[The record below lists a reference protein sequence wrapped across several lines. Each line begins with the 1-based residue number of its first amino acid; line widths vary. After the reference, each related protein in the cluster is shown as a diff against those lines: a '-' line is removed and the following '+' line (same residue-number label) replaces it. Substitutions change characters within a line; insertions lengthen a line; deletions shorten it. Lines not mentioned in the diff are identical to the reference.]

1 MYGLF
6 LTVIISIGNVSD
18 TNKVSDVTFNTLKEC
33 KEYQVSNGYISN
45 NHLKFSCLS
54 I

>member
-1 MYGLF
+1 MFALF
-6 LTVIISIGNVSD
+6 LTVVLNADMSM
-18 TNKVSDVTFNTLKEC
+18 TNKVDDVTFSTLEAC

-45 NHLKFSCLS
+45 NHLKFSCSS